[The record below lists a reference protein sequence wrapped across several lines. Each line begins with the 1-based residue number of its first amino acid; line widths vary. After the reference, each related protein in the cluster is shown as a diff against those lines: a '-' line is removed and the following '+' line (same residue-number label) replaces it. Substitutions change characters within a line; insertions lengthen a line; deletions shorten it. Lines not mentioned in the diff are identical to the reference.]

1 MKVSEIARWRL
12 HNQLITD
19 PRLSEPGDVVRW
31 LGAVQA
37 QDYPAG
43 LWAVGLRTRGATEAD
58 IEQAIAERS
67 VVRTWPMRGT
77 LHFVAPEDIRWMLK
91 LLTPRIVAGLAPRHR
106 ELGLDAATF
115 ERSKALFVK
124 ALEGGKQIR
133 RPDMYKVLE
142 AGGISG
148 AGQRFPHI
156 LGLLAQ
162 EGVLCFGA
170 HEGKQPTFVLLD
182 EWVPKSKVLERDEAL
197 AELARRYFTGHGPA
211 TLQDFVWWSG
221 LKVAD
226 AKVGLEMAK
235 SELVREEI
243 GDKTYWLASSTPA
256 PEVKSPHVRLL
267 PVYDEYTVAYKDRS
281 AALDPADAEATGNG
295 IFSPIIVLDGRIVGT
310 WGRTHKKDT
319 VVIAAQFFRKLS
331 GVEQDA
337 FEEAAQVY
345 GRFRGLKVTTS

>member
-1 MKVSEIARWRL
+1 MTESEIAYRRL

-19 PRLSEPGDVVRW
+19 PRFDKPGDVVRW

-43 LWAVGLRTRGATEAD
+43 LWAVGLRMRGATEAD
-58 IEQAIAERS
+58 IEKAIADREI
-67 VVRTWPMRGT
+67 VRTWPMRGT
-77 LHFVAPEDIRWMLK
+77 LHFVAPEDARWMLK
-91 LLTPRIVAGLAPRHR
+91 LLTPRIVVGLASRHR
-106 ELGLDAATF
+106 ELGLDEATF
-115 ERSKALFVK
+115 ERSKELFVM

-162 EGVLCFGA
+162 QGILCFGP

-182 EWVPKSKVLERDEAL
+182 EWVPKSRELERDEAL
-197 AELARRYFTGHGPA
+197 AELARRYFTSHGPA

-226 AKVGLEMAK
+226 ARAGLEMAK
-235 SELVREEI
+235 SQLVEETV
-243 GDKTYWLASSTPA
+243 GEKTYWLASSA
-256 PEVKSPHVRLL
+256 PVPGGKSPDVRLL
-267 PVYDEYTVAYKDRS
+267 PVYDEYLVGYKERS
-281 AALDPADAEATGNG
+281 AALDPAHDEATGHG

-310 WGRTHKKDT
+310 WGRTQKKDS
-319 VVIAAQFFRKLS
+319 VVITTQLFKKLS
-331 GVEQDA
+331 GAEKDA
-337 FEEAAQVY
+337 LAEAADRY
-345 GRFRGLKVTTS
+345 GRFRNMPVSLS